1 MGTRALERTKDET
14 KSGVTITRDPHPTD
28 ITPPPVW
35 HRLEVSVWAIVFP
48 VLLVAVVGVFL
59 YIGFKSGM
67 FSMFRG
73 MGMLMPAIML
83 FAIGGMLFRS
93 LRGGQG
99 GENKGPL
106 HKLRR
111 DFARYVDILSGKAL
125 AAEEK
130 QFIDLRHHFPNPKE
144 LLNHVGSNR
153 MWERTP
159 ANERFGKVRV
169 GMGVTVPTFKFSPV
183 DVKASEEL
191 EPASASAL
199 NNMLYARVDQRD
211 VPREF
216 SLKGQAGWSLT
227 GDLDLARGG
236 ARAIAAHLQ
245 VFHAPD
251 DVQLVTIVNDASAP
265 LWDYLK
271 WLPHHRRSVNGHDQF
286 LSFRSTAEFLA
297 AMGDE
302 YSERGQ
308 MPDKVGVKSGT
319 SALSALAGS
328 VATTA
333 PAPETPEPAEHS
345 RLIVVICDSDTVEW
359 DSLIPSGG
367 RGRDGV
373 CFLNITA
380 EPVGPLAVPSKTFV
394 YGRNKDGEPIIERRK
409 LLEGSLDFMATAD
422 FLTRGRAE
430 AIAKRTCKWRLGSAA
445 QRLLGGTVD
454 SDADMVDIALLLGVG
469 DAATFNPEVTQARA
483 RDPRNILRVPV
494 GKHQFTGKT
503 FIIDQKEPS
512 ENGHGPHMGHAG
524 QTGFGKS
531 EYARTK
537 AIALATTHTTDD
549 LLMVGCD
556 LKGNATFQG
565 LEDIPHFIT
574 VLNNL
579 DTNADR
585 VDRFLQWFAGEIE
598 RRERL
603 IKLAGPEVANIREYR
618 KARAAGKLGIDGN
631 PLPPFPYLLVMFD
644 ELAEAK
650 SQYPLLVNFLA
661 VVGRL
666 GRALGIHLDVLSQKL
681 DPGALGAIA
690 THLAGRLCFNMGDPS
705 EYRDL
710 LGNYT
715 APDLPRRPGAAYYAS
730 SKDPKESV
738 SIVQIA
744 WAGAPYKRP
753 KVQRT
758 AAQVTTSADF
768 YRPTLLST
776 LPDPV
781 AQKIQAGYPQPE
793 VVREPD
799 EAPQAPDENENRT
812 IGEVM
817 IRRLK
822 TVGERF
828 PYPPELDV
836 RVPVNDVM
844 GTYQVPEE
852 AEPEM
857 FAPVGVIDR
866 PRDEVKQ
873 PALYAPL
880 HAGSFIVGRNGGE
893 RSSILATILL
903 GAACKFSPERI
914 QFYGLDFGGGTLK
927 SLESLKHVGAV
938 IQRGDNYGTRRLIAH
953 LMTLINTRVEQWPAA
968 GIYDV
973 KQWREAKFGENPTA
987 PDDGHGE
994 VYLLIDTVEG
1004 LFRQAPDLEGDL
1016 KTIADVGS
1024 EFGVHMIVTA
1034 KTYAS
1039 DSVHKLE
1046 PSLPIKYELKLDDPA
1061 ISRMA
1066 RTLNEAIPAHIEGR
1080 GLVAEG
1086 YGAARR
1092 SNNMVGSDRI
1102 EPRTAWDFLF
1112 AAPAIRDANNNVFTG
1127 PEACQVLNITYA
1139 EHKDAPELP
1148 KLPTKVAET
1157 SITAQEPPILSL
1169 GLRELDLGPQT
1180 WDPRERGHLY
1190 IVGNK
1195 DCGKTTLMRHI
1206 AHQLERHI
1214 QVNGDVVWIADK
1226 RRGLVMACPS
1236 AGKRYLTSQAKFPEM
1251 YEEIRKIVVPR
1262 MIDEEDDEQEQI
1274 AARMAERGTRGL
1286 GGPRVWLL
1294 IENGT
1299 DWAMD
1304 QQGNPPFAPIA
1315 DLIAQGKDTG
1325 FHIVLSRQADMDA
1338 MMGRGLQTPLIG
1350 NGATTMFMSSS
1361 PDVQHPRKIK
1371 GQKLPAGRAMMIDID
1386 TDPMMVQ
1393 APESPPDVNT
1403 AQG

>member
-1 MGTRALERTKDET
+1 MGTRSLERTKDET
-14 KSGVTITRDPHPTD
+14 KSGVTITRSAAPTD

-35 HRLEVSVWAIVFP
+35 HRIEFSVWAIVFP
-48 VLLVAVVGVFL
+48 VLLIVVVGIFV

-67 FSMFRG
+67 FRGG
-73 MGMLMPAIML
+73 MGMLMPGFML
-83 FAIGGMLFRS
+83 LAVGGMMYRQV
-93 LRGGQG
+93 RGGGG

-106 HKLRR
+106 STLRR
-111 DFARYVDILSGKAL
+111 AFARYVDVLSGNAL

-130 QFIDLRHHFPNPKE
+130 QFIDLRHHYPNPKE

-159 ANERFGKVRV
+159 GNERFGKVRV
-169 GMGVTVPTFKFSPV
+169 GLGVIEPSFRFSPV

-236 ARAIAAHLQ
+236 ARAIAAHLE

-251 DVQLVTIVNDASAP
+251 DVQLVTIVNDATAP

-271 WLPHHRRSVNGHDQF
+271 WLPHHRHSVDGHDQF
-286 LSFRSTAEFLA
+286 LSFRSADEFLA

-308 MPDKVGVKSGT
+308 MPDKVQVKSGT
-319 SALSALAGS
+319 TALTALASS

-333 PAPETPEPAEHS
+333 PAPEQTETVERS
-345 RLIVVICDSDTVEW
+345 RLIVVICDSDSVAW

-367 RGRDGV
+367 RGREGV

-380 EPVGPLAVPSKTFV
+380 EPTGPLAVPSKTFV
-394 YGRNKDGEPIIERRK
+394 YGRDKNADPIIRRRK
-409 LLEGSLDFMATAD
+409 TLDEPLDFMSTAD
-422 FLTRGRAE
+422 FMTRGMAE

-445 QRLLGGTVD
+445 QRLLGGGGTASD
-454 SDADMVDIALLLGVG
+454 SEMVDLALLLGIT
-469 DAATFNPEVTQARA
+469 DAATFDPKVTQARA

-494 GKHQFTGKT
+494 GKHQFTAKT

-524 QTGFGKS
+524 QTGWGKS

-537 AIALATTHTTDD
+537 AIALAATHTTDD
-549 LLMVGCD
+549 LLMIGCD
-556 LKGNATFQG
+556 LKGNVTFQG
-565 LEDIPHFIT
+565 LEDLAHFIT

-579 DTNADR
+579 DANADR
-585 VDRFLQWFAGEIE
+585 VERFLQWFAGEIE

-603 IKLAGPEVANIREYR
+603 IKLAGPKIANIREYR
-618 KARAAGKLGIDGN
+618 AARAAGAKGIDGK

-650 SQYPLLVNFLA
+650 SQYPLLVNFLT

-666 GRALGIHLDVLSQKL
+666 GRSLGIHLDVLSQKL
-681 DPGALGAIA
+681 DPAALGAIA

-705 EYRDL
+705 EYREL

-715 APDLPRRPGAAYYAS
+715 APDLPRRAGAAYYAS

-744 WAGAPYKRP
+744 YAGAPYKRP

-758 AAQVTTSADF
+758 AAQVTTSADY

-781 AQKIQAGYPQPE
+781 AQKIQASYPQRAVAPE
-793 VVREPD
+793 PE
-799 EAPQAPDENENRT
+799 EAPRAPDENEKRT
-812 IGEVM
+812 VGEVL
-817 IRRLK
+817 IRRLS
-822 TVGERF
+822 TVGDRF
-828 PYPPELDV
+828 PYPPELDQ
-836 RVPVNDVM
+836 RIPINDVM
-844 GTYQVPEE
+844 ETYQVPEE

-866 PRDEVKQ
+866 PRDEIKQ

-893 RSSILATILL
+893 RSSILAAIVL
-903 GAACKFSPERI
+903 GAACRFSPERV

-927 SLESLKHVGAV
+927 SLESLKHIGAV

-953 LMTLINTRVEQWPAA
+953 LMTLINTRTEQWPAA

-973 KQWREAKFGENPTA
+973 KQWREARFGENPTA
-987 PDDGHGE
+987 PNDGHGE
-994 VYLLIDTVEG
+994 VYLVIDTLEG

-1092 SNNMVGSDRI
+1092 SNNMVGNDRI
-1102 EPRTAWDFLF
+1102 EPRTAWDILF
-1112 AAPAIRDANNNVFTG
+1112 AAPAVRDANNQVFTG
-1127 PEACQVLNITYA
+1127 PDACTAINITYA
-1139 EHKDAPELP
+1139 KNDAAPDLP
-1148 KLPTKVAET
+1148 KLPTSIPESDVAPQI
-1157 SITAQEPPILSL
+1157 SPVLSL
-1169 GLRELDLGPQT
+1169 GLRELDLGVQT
-1180 WDPRERGHLY
+1180 WDPRQRGHLY
-1190 IVGNK
+1190 IPGLK
-1195 DCGKTTLMRHI
+1195 DAGKSTLMRHI

-1214 QVNGDVVWIADK
+1214 TENGDVVWIADK
-1226 RRGLVMACPS
+1226 RRSLVMACPS
-1236 AGKRYLTSQAKFPEM
+1236 AGKRYLTSEAKFPEM
-1251 YEEIRKIVVPR
+1251 YEEIRQLVVPR
-1262 MIDEEDDEQEQI
+1262 MINEEDEEQEQI
-1274 AARMAERGTRGL
+1274 AARMAERDQRGL

-1294 IENGT
+1294 IENLT
-1299 DWAMD
+1299 DWLPD
-1304 QQGNPPFAPIA
+1304 KEGKPPFAQLA
-1315 DLIAQGKDTG
+1315 DLIAQGKDIG
-1325 FHIVLSRQADMDA
+1325 FHIVLSRMADMDS
-1338 MMGRGLQTPLIG
+1338 MMGRGIHMPLLA
-1350 NGATTMFMSSS
+1350 NGATTMFMSSA

-1371 GQKLPAGRAMMIDID
+1371 GQKLPAGRALMIDLD
-1386 TDPMMVQ
+1386 VDPMMVQ
-1393 APESPPDVNT
+1393 APLSPPDLPGQVN
-1403 AQG
+1403 